1 MAGRTRIE
9 KNRLEQ
15 LNKIETNRKE
25 ALAKL
30 NTKYAAADK
39 VKTSFGL
46 IGITFLSVLWSLIIL
61 NDLSKLFYFFY
72 EELKEETGKLRT
84 EEEEHSR
91 VKIQLELDEKDDDH
105 YAQDL
110 EEKLEKFHWKLVKA
124 CASRRNLQK

>member
-1 MAGRTRIE
+1 MAGITRIE

-25 ALAKL
+25 AL
-30 NTKYAAADK
+30 TKYGTADK

-84 EEEEHSR
+84 EGEEHSR